1 METVKAARGSFT
13 CPTGHDKLTL
23 NVKINSKGKSLE
35 AIRRVTQYE
44 HLKILADAR
53 RLYILQRLM
62 ASPATLSML
71 GKELGEHPARV
82 RHHVKKLEEIG
93 LVEIV
98 ETHVVRGFVEKY
110 YRAKARA
117 FLLNDLILPA
127 HAPPEHQT
135 LFIMGSHDL
144 ALEALLQ
151 YIQGQNNPASF
162 LSIPTGSLEGLV
174 ALRQGTAHFSGAHLW
189 DAERDE
195 YNLSYV
201 HYFFPDQKM
210 VLLTLA
216 HRQQGLMVQPG
227 NPRQIKDLTDLI
239 RPDITLVNRNTGS
252 GTRLWLEHQLHKLGI
267 IDEQVHALPDD
278 VNTHTASAEAV
289 RSGKADVGLGLFAAA
304 QKAGLDF
311 IPLFQERFDL
321 IMPTTLLAQPAMQP
335 LLDLLQSS
343 KIRQIIRGLDG
354 YDASETGKQMTLQ
367 PD

>member
-1 METVKAARGSFT
+1 M
-13 CPTGHDKLTL
+13 
-23 NVKINSKGKSLE
+23 E
-35 AIRRVTQYE
+35 AIHRVTQYD

-62 ASPATLSML
+62 SGSATLSML

-98 ETHVVRGFVEKY
+98 DTHVVRGFVEKF

-127 HAPPEHQT
+127 HTPPEHQT

-151 YIQGQNNPASF
+151 YVQAQNDKTSF

-189 DAERDE
+189 DADRDE

-201 HYFFPDQKM
+201 HYFFPDQAM
-210 VLLTLA
+210 ILLTLA
-216 HRQQGLMVQPG
+216 HRQQGLIVRPG
-227 NPRQIKDLTDLI
+227 NPRQIRDLTDLV
-239 RPDITLVNRNTGS
+239 RPDITLVNRNQGS

-267 IDEQVHALPDD
+267 TDEQVHALPDD
-278 VNTHTASAEAV
+278 VHTHTASAEAV
-289 RSGKADVGLGLFAAA
+289 RSGRADVGLGLYAAA

-321 IMPTTLLAQPAMQP
+321 IMPVTLLGQPAMQP
-335 LLDLLQSS
+335 LLDLLQSG
-343 KIRQIIRGLDG
+343 KIRQVIRGLDG
-354 YDASETGKQMTLQ
+354 YDASETGKQMAPQ
-367 PD
+367 PG

>member
-1 METVKAARGSFT
+1 M
-13 CPTGHDKLTL
+13 
-23 NVKINSKGKSLE
+23 E
-35 AIRRVTQYE
+35 AIRRVTRYD

-62 ASPATLSML
+62 AGPATLSML

-93 LVEIV
+93 LVELV
-98 ETHVVRGFVEKY
+98 DTRVVRGFVEKY

-127 HAPPEHQT
+127 HTPPEHQT
-135 LFIMGSHDL
+135 LFVMGSHDL

-151 YIQGQNNPASF
+151 YIQREDNRTSF
-162 LSIPTGSLEGLV
+162 LNIPTGSLEGLV

-189 DAERDE
+189 DAERNE

-201 HYFFPDQKM
+201 HYFFPDQSM

-227 NPRQIKDLTDLI
+227 NPRQIRDLTDLA
-239 RPDITLVNRNTGS
+239 RPEITVVNRNPGS
-252 GTRLWLEHQLHKLGI
+252 GTRLWLEYQLHRLGI
-267 IDEQVHALPDD
+267 TDEQVHALPDD
-278 VNTHTASAEAV
+278 AHTHTASAAMV
-289 RSGKADVGLGLFAAA
+289 RAGKADVGLGLLAAA

-311 IPLFQERFDL
+311 IPLLQERFDL
-321 IMPTTLLAQPAMQP
+321 IMPATLLGLPAMQP
-335 LLDLLQSS
+335 MLDLLQSS
-343 KIRQIIRGLDG
+343 KIRQLIGGMNG
-354 YDASETGKQMTLQ
+354 YNAADTGKQMALQ
-367 PD
+367 PG